1 MSEIP
6 LWILLAAIAFLVLMS
21 AFFSGSETSM
31 MAINRYRLKH
41 LVKEKNKSA
50 KRVSKLIERTD
61 RLLGVILIGNNFTHT
76 LSTALATVVAIRIW
90 SDSAVLAVTVFMTIV
105 MIIFAEVMP
114 KTIAALKPES
124 IAFPASY
131 ILKPLSKA
139 LSPLITLVSFV
150 SNGVTRLIG
159 IDLDSA
165 DKDELRPEELR
176 TLLQSSGVP
185 KRQEEMLMGIFDMD
199 YLSVNDVMIPKNEII
214 GIDLS
219 DGMEEILS
227 QLQNIDFTY
236 IPCYEDSIDNI
247 LGFLSVNK
255 KADFLGNNIQTIDNL
270 KSELREPLFVPE
282 NTPLYKQLAN
292 FQSSGRRVGLIVDE
306 YGDIEGII
314 TLRAILEI
322 IVGEITTES
331 IEKMDILPQADG
343 TYLIEGGMMVRDL
356 NKRLGWDLPTEG
368 PKTLSGLILEEIQT
382 IPDTNIG
389 LTIEGYRIE
398 TVLIKDNVIKL
409 AKLEKI
415 ENNNEPDEEQE

>member
-1 MSEIP
+1 M
-6 LWILLAAIAFLVLMS
+6 
-21 AFFSGSETSM
+21 
-31 MAINRYRLKH
+31 
-41 LVKEKNKSA
+41 
-50 KRVSKLIERTD
+50 
-61 RLLGVILIGNNFTHT
+61 
-76 LSTALATVVAIRIW
+76 
-90 SDSAVLAVTVFMTIV
+90 
-105 MIIFAEVMP
+105 
-114 KTIAALKPES
+114 
-124 IAFPASY
+124 
-131 ILKPLSKA
+131 
-139 LSPLITLVSFV
+139 
-150 SNGVTRLIG
+150 
-159 IDLDSA
+159 
-165 DKDELRPEELR
+165 
-176 TLLQSSGVP
+176 
-185 KRQEEMLMGIFDMD
+185 
-199 YLSVNDVMIPKNEII
+199 
-214 GIDLS
+214 
-219 DGMEEILS
+219 
-227 QLQNIDFTY
+227 
-236 IPCYEDSIDNI
+236 
-247 LGFLSVNK
+247 NK

-331 IEKMDILPQADG
+331 IEKMDIMPQADG

-356 NKRLGWDLPTEG
+356 NKRLGWELPTEG

>member
-1 MSEIP
+1 M
-6 LWILLAAIAFLVLMS
+6 
-21 AFFSGSETSM
+21 
-31 MAINRYRLKH
+31 
-41 LVKEKNKSA
+41 
-50 KRVSKLIERTD
+50 
-61 RLLGVILIGNNFTHT
+61 
-76 LSTALATVVAIRIW
+76 
-90 SDSAVLAVTVFMTIV
+90 
-105 MIIFAEVMP
+105 
-114 KTIAALKPES
+114 
-124 IAFPASY
+124 
-131 ILKPLSKA
+131 SKA

-292 FQSSGRRVGLIVDE
+292 FQSSGRRVGVIVDE

-331 IEKMDILPQADG
+331 IEKMDIMPQADG

-356 NKRLGWDLPTEG
+356 NKRLGWELPTEG